1 MKLVAA
7 LVSGQLV
14 PSAIAPVSS
23 KHHSTLVKYKY
34 ESSGSC
40 VSGTSSGWR
49 KHKYNPAES
58 NIQASRATTPFREV
72 ALESFASLP
81 DKSGSTLDYRH
92 LSSCTYVLCAL
103 KGICCGL
110 SVLPIRRYPKPG
122 GVVASHPTPGNM
134 FTDAYGINFR
144 LHSLHLQVMLP

>member
-1 MKLVAA
+1 MFPAHVLCECRYSAVLTFILCRYYPHCTINEAS
-7 LVSGQLV
+7 SGAGCRSACPFCCNACFEQAPQV
-14 PSAIAPVSS
+14 PSS
-23 KHHSTLVKYKY
+23 KYKH

-49 KHKYNPAES
+49 KHKYNPTELS
-58 NIQASRATTPFREV
+58 IQVSRATTPFREV

-103 KGICCGL
+103 KGIF
-110 SVLPIRRYPKPG
+110 
-122 GVVASHPTPGNM
+122 A
-134 FTDAYGINFR
+134 D
-144 LHSLHLQVMLP
+144 